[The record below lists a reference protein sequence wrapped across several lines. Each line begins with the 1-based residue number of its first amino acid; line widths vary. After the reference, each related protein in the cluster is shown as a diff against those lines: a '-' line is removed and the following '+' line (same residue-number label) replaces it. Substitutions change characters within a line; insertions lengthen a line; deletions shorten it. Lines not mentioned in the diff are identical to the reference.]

1 MLAIVRALFD
11 PAPQNFNFL
20 IGKGRPILRHAFMG
34 IGRDEAAKQFRSVG
48 LPWIDDFGR
57 VVGGV
62 QGKIGLT
69 SVRVRSVAGE
79 AASSQNGT
87 NLEAEIDPVFQGAQ
101 QGGQQE
107 HRKLILTRILGR
119 AEAHFFGV
127 WVQGNHL
134 LLTGREE

>member
-1 MLAIVRALFD
+1 VVAKMIRRAID
-11 PAPQNFNFL
+11 
-20 IGKGRPILRHAFMG
+20 RPWFGSAARHPNG
-34 IGRDEAAKQFRSVG
+34 EAM
-48 LPWIDDFGR
+48 WIDDFGR

-107 HRKLILTRILGR
+107 HRKSNLTRILGR